1 NIMKS
6 IFYLF
11 TLMLCALNLQAQ
23 NGTLTG
29 TIQNNQNQPLEN
41 VNVLLK
47 STTKGAKTNS
57 EGQFT
62 LNNIEN
68 GNHIVLISHIGFVSK
83 EIAINLVNSNE
94 LGIVILQEN
103 NQSLEEIVLN
113 GKVNKY
119 RREEST
125 VVSKMPLK
133 DIENPQVYNAIP
145 AELLKEQV
153 VTNFNDALK
162 NATGVTRLWE
172 STGRNGDGA
181 EYYSMRGF
189 AVQPTMTNGLP
200 SLTNTTIDP
209 INVDNI
215 EVIKGP
221 SGTLFGSSV
230 ISYGGLINV
239 ITKKPYERFGG
250 EISYINGTYGSNRVT
265 ADINLPLND
274 KAALR
279 VNSAYTTE
287 ESFQDAGFSNA
298 FFIAPSLKY
307 QVNDK
312 LTFLV
317 NTEFYKNTSARQSMI
332 FLSRFAPLS
341 FDNMSLF
348 DQNYKRSFTSND
360 LTMTNSSFNMQMQ
373 ALYKLSENW
382 TSQTVISKSSTK
394 TNGYYQYLWDSAN
407 GDEFTRFISK
417 ADGTFYTT
425 DIQQNFI
432 GDFKIGK
439 MRNRLVA
446 GLDYYNSRLINGG
459 AGWVSYGTVSLV
471 NGTDTNGVDL
481 DGNPLQ
487 TVLTQPGVDR
497 ALAES
502 FGGNTEANQEV
513 ISAYVSDV
521 LNITDKLSV
530 MASLRLDYFDGKT
543 SQYDNQET
551 KGQVAVSPKFGA
563 VYQLIENKVSVFG
576 NYMNGFQ
583 NVAPVTV
590 ADLDGSNP
598 RTKEFDPEQA
608 NQYEFGL
615 KTSLYKDVISASVSY
630 YNIQVKDRVMTD
642 PNNMNN
648 SIQGGEVESKGVEI
662 SLVAN
667 PIKGLNIITGFSK
680 NKAEV
685 TKETPGD
692 GYLGLR
698 PEEAGPE
705 TLVNFWANYLFT
717 EGQLKGFGIGFGGNY
732 ASEYKTLNRAN
743 IGTFELPSYTVLNSA
758 LSYESPKF
766 LVSLKLNNLLN
777 EKYYSGWSTV
787 TPQRLRSINA
797 GITYKF

>member
-1 NIMKS
+1 MKS
-6 IFYLF
+6 ILYLL
-11 TLMLCALNLQAQ
+11 TLLFCASILQAQ
-23 NGTLTG
+23 TG
-29 TIQNNQNQPLEN
+29 TITGIIKNNQNQPLEN
-41 VNVLLK
+41 VNVSVVGTLK
-47 STTKGAKTNS
+47 GSKSNADGSFAVTNIQN
-57 EGQFT
+57 GTYT
-62 LNNIEN
+62 LKF
-68 GNHIVLISHIGFVSK
+68 SHLGYASK
-83 EIAINLVNSNE
+83 EITLNLTQLSN
-94 LGIVILQEN
+94 LGNITLQEN

-153 VTNFNDALK
+153 VTNFNDAIK

-239 ITKKPYERFGG
+239 VTKKPHERFGG

-265 ADINLPLND
+265 ADINVPMND
-274 KAALR
+274 KAAIR

-287 ESFQDAGFSNA
+287 ESFQDSGFSNA

-307 QVNDK
+307 EVNDK

-341 FDNMSLF
+341 FDNMILF

-360 LTMTNSSFNMQMQ
+360 LTMTNSSFNIQMQ

-382 TSQTVISKSSTK
+382 TSQTVLSKSSTK
-394 TNGYYQYLWDSAN
+394 TNGYYHYLWDSAN

-432 GDFKIGK
+432 GDFKVGK

-459 AGWVSYGTVSLV
+459 SGWVANGTVSLV
-471 NGTDTNGVDL
+471 NGTDTGI
-481 DGNPLQ
+481 
-487 TVLTQPGVDR
+487 LTQAGTN
-497 ALAES
+497 ALLTDS
-502 FGGNTEANQEV
+502 FAGNTEANQEV
-513 ISAYVSDV
+513 MSAYISDV
-521 LNITDKLSV
+521 LNISDKLSV
-530 MASLRLDYFDGKT
+530 MASLRLDYFDGKA
-543 SQYDNQET
+543 SQWDAEET

-583 NVAPVTV
+583 NLAPVTV

-598 RTKEFDPEQA
+598 RTREFDPEQA

-615 KTSLYKDVISASVSY
+615 KTSLYKDVISASISY
-630 YNIQVKDRVMTD
+630 YNIQVKDRVITD
-642 PNNMNN
+642 PNNINN
-648 SIQGGEVESKGVEI
+648 SIQGGEVQSKGVEI
-662 SLVAN
+662 SIVAN
-667 PIKGLNIITGFSK
+667 PIKGLNIVTGFSH
-680 NKAEV
+680 NDAEV
-685 TKETPGD
+685 TKETPGE

-743 IGTFELPSYTVLNSA
+743 TGTFALPSYTVLNSA
-758 LSYESPKF
+758 LSYDSTKF
-766 LVSLKLNNLLN
+766 TVSLKLNNLLN

-797 GITYKF
+797 GVAYKF